1 MNILFV
7 NFHPVDSQIVR
18 FVAKELIIKQYNVL
32 FAFAEKE
39 GIIQQIIEYDNF
51 KHAKIGKSKSSIQG
65 KIINILQLGVRLT
78 KIISEF
84 KPDIIFSPTSLYS
97 GLIAKLYKIPVISW
111 GDTETATTNLK
122 YSLPFI
128 DSLLIPN
135 CFYAK
140 LKNNNKVVRFNGY
153 KELAYLHPNW
163 FKPDKSVLEKLNLK
177 IGDKFVLMRFSALHA
192 MHDIGLKSVGDNYRE
207 QILNYI
213 KEIEKYAK
221 VYISTTERDPG
232 EEFKKYELKI
242 HPSEYIHF
250 LSFCSLYIGE
260 GTTTASEAG
269 VLGVPWI
276 NIQKT
281 TRGYLIDQEKNYKLG
296 FRTDN
301 VDKAFQTAI
310 EWIQKD
316 DLKIGWQVKR
326 DKLLNDKIDVSS
338 FFIWFIEN
346 YPESHK
352 IMKEN
357 PSEIEKRFHGA
368 SPKYQSRFK

>member
-7 NFHPVDSQIVR
+7 NFHPVDSQVVR
-18 FVAKELIIKQYNVL
+18 FVGKELIIKKHNVL

-39 GIIQQIIEYDNF
+39 GIIQQIIQYDNF
-51 KHAKIGKSKSSIQG
+51 KHTKIGKSKSSIQG
-65 KIINILQLGVRLT
+65 KITNILQLGVRLT

-84 KPDIIFSPTSLYS
+84 KPDIVFSPTSLYA
-97 GLIAKLYKIPVISW
+97 GLIAKLHKIPVISW

-128 DSLLIPN
+128 DSLLIPD

-140 LKNNNKVVRFNGY
+140 LKNNNKVVRFNAY
-153 KELAYLHPNW
+153 KEIAYLHPNW
-163 FKPDKSVLEKLNLK
+163 FVPDDEVLKKLNLNKNDK
-177 IGDKFVLMRFSALHA
+177 IVLMRFSALNA
-192 MHDIGLKSVGDNYRE
+192 MHDIGLKSVGDNCRE
-207 QILNYI
+207 QILGYI
-213 KEIEKYAK
+213 QEIEKYAK

-338 FFIWFIEN
+338 FLIWFIEN
-346 YPESHK
+346 YPKSHK

-357 PSEIEKRFHGA
+357 PEYQNRFV
-368 SPKYQSRFK
+368 

>member
-1 MNILFV
+1 MNILVV
-7 NFHPVDSQIVR
+7 NFHPVDSHFYKNIGLTLKKHGSDVLFLVLEKENIVEKI
-18 FVAKELIIKQYNVL
+18 AKSYGFNTIKIGEIGANSFKKIIRLPGILFKFILNVL
-32 FAFAEKE
+32 K
-39 GIIQQIIEYDNF
+39 
-51 KHAKIGKSKSSIQG
+51 
-65 KIINILQLGVRLT
+65 
-78 KIISEF
+78 F
-84 KPDIIFSPTSLYS
+84 KPDIIVSATSPYS
-97 GLIAKLYKIPVISW
+97 GITSKLFGIDSI
-111 GDTETATTNLK
+111 GFTDTETAT
-122 YSLPFI
+122 F
-128 DSLLIPN
+128 
-135 CFYAK
+135 
-140 LKNNNKVVRFNGY
+140 NNKIAFSLFRSILTPSCFGGDVPSKKHISFNGY

-163 FKPDKSVLEKLNLK
+163 FVPDDEVLKKLNLNK
-177 IGDKFVLMRFSALHA
+177 SDKFVLMRFSALHA
-192 MHDIGLKSVGDNYRE
+192 MHDIGLKSVGDNYKE
-207 QILNYI
+207 QILKYI
-213 KEIEKYAK
+213 QEIEKYAK
-221 VYISTTERDPG
+221 VYISTTEHNPG
-232 EEFKKYELKI
+232 GEFKKYELKI

-281 TRGYLIDQEKNYKLG
+281 TRGYLIDHEKNYKLG

-301 VDKAFQTAI
+301 VDKAFKTAI

-338 FFIWFIEN
+338 FLIWFIEN

-357 PSEIEKRFHGA
+357 PE
-368 SPKYQSRFK
+368 YQNRFK

>member
-1 MNILFV
+1 MRNCIKFLSFHGEILKPLQLTLNILCLLRLV
-7 NFHPVDSQIVR
+7 
-18 FVAKELIIKQYNVL
+18 VAV
-32 FAFAEKE
+32 
-39 GIIQQIIEYDNF
+39 
-51 KHAKIGKSKSSIQG
+51 S
-65 KIINILQLGVRLT
+65 V
-78 KIISEF
+78 
-84 KPDIIFSPTSLYS
+84 SPH
-97 GLIAKLYKIPVISW
+97 
-111 GDTETATTNLK
+111 ETATTNLK

-128 DSLLIPN
+128 DSLLIPD

-153 KELAYLHPNW
+153 KEIAYLHLNW
-163 FKPDKSVLEKLNLK
+163 FVPDDEVLKKLNLNKSDK
-177 IGDKFVLMRFSALHA
+177 IVLMRFSALHA
-192 MHDIGLKSVGDNYRE
+192 MHDIGLKSVGDNYKE
-207 QILNYI
+207 QILKYI
-213 KEIEKYAK
+213 QQIEKYAK
-221 VYISTTERDPG
+221 VYISTTEHDPG

-316 DLKIGWQVKR
+316 NLKIGWQVKR
-326 DKLLNDKIDVSS
+326 DKLLNNKIDVSS
-338 FFIWFIEN
+338 FLIWFIEN

-357 PSEIEKRFHGA
+357 P
-368 SPKYQSRFK
+368 KYQNRFVW